1 MSHIEIFGYLL
12 AMIAVIAF
20 LVLIFRRKP
29 DIDFLQEE
37 QSNGKITNSVMRLAF
52 LVMIAY
58 ILFYITYQVFHKQPV
73 DVVLVVT
80 VAGIATGG
88 KVGQKYL
95 EAKSDPP
102 TTPAP

>member
-1 MSHIEIFGYLL
+1 
-12 AMIAVIAF
+12 
-20 LVLIFRRKP
+20 
-29 DIDFLQEE
+29 
-37 QSNGKITNSVMRLAF
+37 
-52 LVMIAY
+52 MIAY
-58 ILFYITYQVFHKQPV
+58 ILFYITYQVFHSKTV

-95 EAKSDPP
+95 EGKSDPP